1 MKHFV
6 FLEFTNPK
14 LRNFLTDLRSVFYK
28 KQFTSAVHITVRGP
42 YEHPPNKDD
51 LEPLLEK
58 LQGYGLVISG
68 TGIFETKQGY
78 VVYLKVT
85 SPIFEEIWW
94 KPDFKDEGVNPHITL
109 YETRNIDHANK
120 VERFLKSERIEIST
134 FSFTL
139 TAYTSKQG
147 ELFEETL
154 DSVKLKKVSSFEKW
168 GVKAGIL
175 QRAKKLIDSLCQ
187 PI

>member
-1 MKHFV
+1 MKHFI

-14 LRNFLTDLRSVFYK
+14 LRNFLTDLRSIFYE
-28 KQFTSAVHITVRGP
+28 KQLTSSVHITVRGP
-42 YEHPPNKDD
+42 YENPPNKDD

-58 LQGYGLVISG
+58 LQGYGLVIGGS
-68 TGIFETKQGY
+68 GIFNTKQGY

-94 KPDFKDEGVNPHITL
+94 KPDFQNEGINPHITL
-109 YETRNIDHANK
+109 YETKSFEAASK
-120 VERFLKSERIEIST
+120 VERFLKSEKIEIST

-139 TAYTSKQG
+139 TTYTSKQT

-154 DSVKLKKVSSFEKW
+154 DATKIKKVSSFEKW
-168 GVKAGIL
+168 GVKVGIL
-175 QRAKKLIDSLCQ
+175 QRAKKLTDSLR
-187 PI
+187 